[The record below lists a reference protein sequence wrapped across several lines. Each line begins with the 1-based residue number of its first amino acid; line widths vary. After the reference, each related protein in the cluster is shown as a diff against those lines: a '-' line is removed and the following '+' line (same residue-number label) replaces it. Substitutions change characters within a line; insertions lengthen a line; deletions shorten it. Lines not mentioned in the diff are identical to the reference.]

1 MKIQTQSQNRN
12 KVVRFKVTNQ
22 ELQIIKG
29 CALLDNV
36 TVSKYLRNL
45 LYL

>member
-1 MKIQTQSQNRN
+1 MKEKLIRN

>member
-1 MKIQTQSQNRN
+1 MKDKVIRD

-36 TVSKYLRNL
+36 TVSNYLRNQ

>member
-12 KVVRFKVTNQ
+12 KVVRFKVSNE
-22 ELQIIKG
+22 ELNVLKG